1 MAIPRT
7 RKYTGPALLSY
18 GFRPFF
24 LLGALYTGLSI
35 LLWLPQFYGELAL
48 ATLFAPVDWHV
59 HELYFGFLPA
69 IVTGFLFTAVPNWTG
84 RMPLQGNGL
93 LVLVLLW
100 LAGRLAITFSSQIG
114 WQAALTVDSS
124 FLVAVAI
131 VIAREIIAGA
141 NWRNLKVLTPLL
153 VLATANII
161 FHLEAHYNGVSDISR
176 RLAALA
182 AITLIMLIGGRVI
195 PSFTRN
201 WLVRENPGRL
211 PAAFSR
217 FDGVS
222 IAAGVA
228 ALGFWTIWPEQLTT
242 ASAMAVAAALNFVR
256 LGRWAGDRTFR
267 DPLVWILHAGYLF
280 VPIGFGLIAAAIFLP
295 ELVSPLA
302 GVHALGVGAVGAMTL
317 AMMVR
322 ASLGHTGQA
331 LQARPSIIFIFT
343 AVLVAAVTRILA
355 TMTDSHTGIALNVA
369 AFAWMIAFCGFALVF
384 APALSRERKTGQ
396 LTRAQPGAKRR

>member
-7 RKYTGPALLSY
+7 RPYTGPAILSY

-24 LLGALYTGLSI
+24 LLGALYSGLSI
-35 LLWLPQFYGELAL
+35 LLWLPQFYGDLAL
-48 ATLFAPVDWHV
+48 STLFAPVDWHV
-59 HELYFGFLPA
+59 HELFFGFLPA

-84 RMPLQGNGL
+84 RMPLQGTAL

-100 LAGRLAITFSSQIG
+100 LAGRVAVTYSAEIG
-114 WQAALTVDSS
+114 WFQAMAVDAA
-124 FLVAVAI
+124 FLIAVAM

-141 NWRNLKVLTPLL
+141 NWRNLKVLLPLL
-153 VLATANII
+153 VLAGANIS
-161 FHLEAHYNGVSDISR
+161 FHLEAHFNGVSDISR

-217 FDGVS
+217 FDVLS
-222 IAAGVA
+222 IAVAVA
-228 ALGFWTIWPEQLTT
+228 ALALWTLRPEAEMT
-242 ASAMAVAAALNFVR
+242 AAVMALAALLQFIR
-256 LGRWAGDRTFR
+256 LGRWAGDRTLR

-280 VPIGFGLIAAAIFLP
+280 VPIGFALIAAAIVLP
-295 ELVSPLA
+295 EHVSPLA
-302 GVHALGVGAVGAMTL
+302 GVHALGVGAVGGMTL

-331 LQARPSIIFIFT
+331 LRARPAITFILM
-343 AVLVAAVTRILA
+343 AVLVAATVRILA
-355 TMTDSHTGIALNVA
+355 AMTDSHTGLVLHIA
-369 AFAWMIAFCGFALVF
+369 AFAWMAAFCGFAVVF
-384 APALSRERKTGQ
+384 APALMRRRKAG
-396 LTRAQPGAKRR
+396 

>member
-1 MAIPRT
+1 M
-7 RKYTGPALLSY
+7 
-18 GFRPFF
+18 FRP
-24 LLGALYTGLSI
+24 
-35 LLWLPQFYGELAL
+35 
-48 ATLFAPVDWHV
+48 LFAPVDWHV
-59 HELYFGFLPA
+59 HELFFGFLPA

-100 LAGRLAITFSSQIG
+100 LAGRLAVTFSADIG
-114 WQAALTVDSS
+114 WVTAMAVDVA
-124 FLVAVAI
+124 FLIAVAM

-141 NWRNLKVLTPLL
+141 NWRNLKVLLPLL
-153 VLATANII
+153 ILAGANIS
-161 FHLEAHYNGVSDISR
+161 FHLEAHFHGVSDISR

-211 PAAFSR
+211 PVTFSR
-217 FDGVS
+217 FDVLS
-222 IAAGVA
+222 IAVAVA
-228 ALGFWTIWPEQLTT
+228 ALALWTVRPYAGVT
-242 ASAMAVAAALNFVR
+242 AAAMGLAALAQFIR
-256 LGRWAGDRTFR
+256 LGRWAGDRTLR

-280 VPIGFGLIAAAIFLP
+280 VPIGFALIGAAIVLP

-302 GVHALGVGAVGAMTL
+302 GVHALGVGAVGGMTL

-331 LQARPSIIFIFT
+331 LRARPAITFILM
-343 AVLVAAVTRILA
+343 AVLVAATVRILA
-355 TMTDSHTGIALNVA
+355 AMTDSHTGLVLHIA
-369 AFAWMIAFCGFALVF
+369 AFAWMAAFCGFAVVF
-384 APALSRERKTGQ
+384 APALMRRRKAG
-396 LTRAQPGAKRR
+396 

>member
-7 RKYTGPALLSY
+7 RKYTGPAILSY

-24 LLGALYTGLSI
+24 LFGALYSGLSI
-35 LLWLPQFYGELAL
+35 LLWLPQSYGELAL

-93 LVLVLLW
+93 LALVLLW
-100 LAGRLAITFSSQIG
+100 LAGRLAVTFSTYIG
-114 WQAALTVDSS
+114 WQSALAVDCA
-124 FLVAVAI
+124 FLVAVAF

-141 NWRNLKVLTPLL
+141 NWRNLKVLLPLL
-153 VLATANII
+153 ILTLANIS

-182 AITLIMLIGGRVI
+182 AITLIMLVGGRVI

-217 FDGVS
+217 FDMVS
-222 IAAGVA
+222 IAVGIGALMLWTAVPDSGVTAAFMAIA
-228 ALGFWTIWPEQLTT
+228 ALLHFLRI
-242 ASAMAVAAALNFVR
+242 
-256 LGRWAGDRTFR
+256 GRWAGERALR
-267 DPLVWILHAGYLF
+267 DPLVWMLHAGYLF
-280 VPIGFGLIAAAIFLP
+280 IPVGFVLIAASILAP
-295 ELVSPLA
+295 EPISPLA
-302 GVHALGVGAVGAMTL
+302 GVHALGAGAVGGMTL
-317 AMMVR
+317 VIMVR
-322 ASLGHTGQA
+322 SSLSHTGRRLRA
-331 LQARPSIIFIFT
+331 GPAVTIMFV
-343 AVLVAAVTRILA
+343 AVLGAVVSRILA
-355 TMTDSHTGIALNVA
+355 TMIDSHADLFLHVA
-369 AFAWMIAFCGFALVF
+369 AFAWMTAFCGFAVVF
-384 APALSRERKTGQ
+384 APALMS
-396 LTRAQPGAKRR
+396 PRRSVKA

>member
-7 RKYTGPALLSY
+7 RPYTGPAILSY

-24 LLGALYTGLSI
+24 LLGAIYTGLSI

-48 ATLFAPVDWHV
+48 STEFAPVDWHV
-59 HELYFGFLPA
+59 HELYFGYLPA

-84 RMPLQGNGL
+84 RMPLQGNAL

-100 LAGRLAITFSSQIG
+100 LAGRVAVTYSAEIG
-114 WQAALTVDSS
+114 WMQAMAVDAA
-124 FLVAVAI
+124 FLIAVAM
-131 VIAREIIAGA
+131 VIAREIIAGS
-141 NWRNLKVLTPLL
+141 NWRNLKVLLPLL
-153 VLATANII
+153 VLAGANIS
-161 FHLEAHYNGVSDISR
+161 FHLEAHFNGVSDISR

-217 FDGVS
+217 FDIVA
-222 IAAGVA
+222 IAAGTG
-228 ALGFWTIWPEQLTT
+228 ALCLWTLWPESLAT
-242 ASAMAVAAALNFVR
+242 AAAMAAAALLQFGR
-256 LGRWAGDRTFR
+256 LGRWAGERTLR

-280 VPIGFGLIAAAIFLP
+280 VPVGFALIAAAIVLP

-302 GVHALGVGAVGAMTL
+302 GVHALGVGAVGGMTL

-331 LQARPSIIFIFT
+331 LRARPAITFIFV
-343 AVLVAAVTRILA
+343 AVLIAAVARILA
-355 TMTDSHTGIALNVA
+355 ALTDSHSGLVLHVA
-369 AFAWMIAFCGFALVF
+369 AFAWMAAFCGFAVVF
-384 APALSRERKTGQ
+384 APALSRRRKAG
-396 LTRAQPGAKRR
+396 